1 MVAYRSS
8 VHDST
13 GETPSLLMLGR
24 EVELP
29 IDMLFGRNDSPKF
42 PSDSYSEYVK
52 NLQANLYDLHELAR
66 AQSLQLEPDRR
77 RNMTIMQTIQIPIG
91 DLVLLNAKRISKL
104 NPTFCRNLEGLYKL
118 QRLFQIL
125 YMTYSEVPLGS

>member
-1 MVAYRSS
+1 MYKGYLFTPAHGSLRSS
-8 VHDST
+8 VHDSP

-52 NLQANLYDLHELAR
+52 NLQANLYDLH
-66 AQSLQLEPDRR
+66 
-77 RNMTIMQTIQIPIG
+77 
-91 DLVLLNAKRISKL
+91 
-104 NPTFCRNLEGLYKL
+104 
-118 QRLFQIL
+118 
-125 YMTYSEVPLGS
+125 